1 MLSSAVMFIVVI
13 LLLNTFAVVMLLLT
27 SALSAMIVVA
37 LTLFVAVTLLPFRA
51 AVAVTLV
58 AFIVPS
64 TLNVFAAM
72 LSCSVLSGFTF
83 TKSSPEL
90 VCILNTPFMIDA
102 MEVTTNFASDRARPK
117 LSL

>member
-1 MLSSAVMFIVVI
+1 MFPPAVMS
-13 LLLNTFAVVMLLLT
+13 LFAVICVSLVM
-27 SALSAMIVVA
+27 
-37 LTLFVAVTLLPFRA
+37 LLPFRV
-51 AVAVTLV
+51 AVAFTLV

-64 TLNVFAAM
+64 TLKVFAAM
-72 LSCSVLSGFTF
+72 SLCSVLSGFTF
-83 TKSSPEL
+83 TKSPPEF